1 MTFKINAE
9 KELNAAIDSIINQS
23 LGFENIELIIVDDCS
38 TDNSRN
44 IISDYANEYDNIVPV
59 FLDENSGLP
68 GKPRS
73 LGIKYASADYISF
86 LDSDDEYLKEGLEN
100 LYNTILTQDSDFVIG
115 SHIINLDGDNNISFP
130 EDTLCED
137 TYFYFK
143 ALINSNKI
151 SVLPNTQVYMY
162 NTFEHKKTAIHGH
175 DIKKFNRFLKGMY
188 NVNDLLEPVKL
199 SQHVT
204 IGENIGSLLL
214 IFSNLDKSHKMYAV
228 KEIYKFEKHLNCK
241 IDIHRREIAVL
252 KNKVLNKQFKQAI
265 FISKLYTSLY
275 NNQTIKNLYRKFN
288 IRKNN

>member
-1 MTFKINAE
+1 M
-9 KELNAAIDSIINQS
+9 
-23 LGFENIELIIVDDCS
+23 
-38 TDNSRN
+38 
-44 IISDYANEYDNIVPV
+44 
-59 FLDENSGLP
+59 
-68 GKPRS
+68 
-73 LGIKYASADYISF
+73 
-86 LDSDDEYLKEGLEN
+86 
-100 LYNTILTQDSDFVIG
+100 
-115 SHIINLDGDNNISFP
+115 
-130 EDTLCED
+130 
-137 TYFYFK
+137 
-143 ALINSNKI
+143 INSNKI

-252 KNKVLNKQFKQAI
+252 NNKVLNKQFKQAI